1 MKNFD
6 EADWKAMYMTLLEGI
21 TYAIEICE
29 DKTVSGVLVKA
40 LLDAEECYIRTPQ
53 NRNRP
58 PFRKPFKKRAAAA
71 ARFAYSLSPNP
82 SKAPS

>member
-40 LLDAEECYIRTPQ
+40 LLDAEECYIRTAAEQEPSSFPQ
-53 NRNRP
+53 
-58 PFRKPFKKRAAAA
+58 AI
-71 ARFAYSLSPNP
+71 
-82 SKAPS
+82 